1 LYEPAA
7 WKNMGR
13 LVGVHPDRPV
23 SAEAVVAISMTLNA
37 ELQSSARAASRF
49 CLFCRNRS
57 QHIAQ
62 RFPAS
67 TTSRLPVRARSS
79 SVERYCPRNCSQKLK
94 IFIPI

>member
-23 SAEAVVAISMTLNA
+23 SAEAVVAIAMTLNA

-62 RFPAS
+62 RFPAKGAIERE
-67 TTSRLPVRARSS
+67 TGRQHHFPIARSG
-79 SVERYCPRNCSQKLK
+79 K
-94 IFIPI
+94 IELC